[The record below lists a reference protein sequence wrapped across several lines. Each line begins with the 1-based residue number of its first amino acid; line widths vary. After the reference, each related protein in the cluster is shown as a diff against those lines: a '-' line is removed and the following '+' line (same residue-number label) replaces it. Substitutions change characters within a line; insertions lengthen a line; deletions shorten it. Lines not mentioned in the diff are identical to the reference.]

1 MGETAC
7 PILVRVSGW
16 IDRCN
21 TFIRSE
27 WWLGKQINR
36 LWRVAPR
43 AERKSIT
50 VHGFENRAEGCPAA
64 SRSRYAHRA
73 PLHSPQANYHMG
85 NFNLIYGISKR
96 TPASGKVLKEILEVQ
111 AAVNDACAWSHERLA
126 LVAPR
131 EPGRATLTLPF
142 TRFGFTSAP
151 MTLQPDSLAAGPS
164 GSSENA
170 FVQGS
175 TRVRDS
181 LWNAHL
187 VAAFLKHVSRMHPG
201 LLFELRDEGGF
212 VVTGSVWIRGG
223 NVETNREFLNRERA
237 RALEVTGDLQAAVP
251 YVHAELQGLTGNFF
265 LDAMLSE
272 HGAVPELRDLETRW
286 QELEDMSL
294 SDAAQLVVEHATK
307 ATAPV
312 MA

>member
-1 MGETAC
+1 
-7 PILVRVSGW
+7 
-16 IDRCN
+16 
-21 TFIRSE
+21 
-27 WWLGKQINR
+27 
-36 LWRVAPR
+36 
-43 AERKSIT
+43 
-50 VHGFENRAEGCPAA
+50 
-64 SRSRYAHRA
+64 
-73 PLHSPQANYHMG
+73 MG

-96 TPASGKVLKEILEVQ
+96 TPPSSKVLKEILNVQ
-111 AAVNDACAWSHERLA
+111 DAVNAACTWSHERLS

-131 EPGRATLTLPF
+131 ESGRTTITLPF
-142 TRFGFTSAP
+142 TRFGYASGP
-151 MTLQPDSLAAGPS
+151 MTLQPESLAAGPT

-170 FVQGS
+170 FMQGS

-181 LWNAHL
+181 VWNAHI
-187 VAAFLKHVSRMHPG
+187 VAAFLRHVSRMHPA

-223 NVETNREFLNRERA
+223 NVEVNRDFLNRERA

-251 YVHAELQGLTGNFF
+251 YVHAELQGLAGNYF

-272 HGAVPELRDLETRW
+272 YGEVPELRDLGSRW

-294 SDAAQLVVEHATK
+294 SDAARLVVEHATK
-307 ATAPV
+307 AAAPV

>member
-1 MGETAC
+1 
-7 PILVRVSGW
+7 
-16 IDRCN
+16 
-21 TFIRSE
+21 
-27 WWLGKQINR
+27 
-36 LWRVAPR
+36 
-43 AERKSIT
+43 
-50 VHGFENRAEGCPAA
+50 
-64 SRSRYAHRA
+64 
-73 PLHSPQANYHMG
+73 MG

-111 AAVNDACAWSHERLA
+111 AAVNDACTWSHERLA

-251 YVHAELQGLTGNFF
+251 YVHAELQGLTGNYF

-307 ATAPV
+307 ANAPV

>member
-1 MGETAC
+1 
-7 PILVRVSGW
+7 
-16 IDRCN
+16 
-21 TFIRSE
+21 
-27 WWLGKQINR
+27 
-36 LWRVAPR
+36 
-43 AERKSIT
+43 
-50 VHGFENRAEGCPAA
+50 
-64 SRSRYAHRA
+64 
-73 PLHSPQANYHMG
+73 MG

-111 AAVNDACAWSHERLA
+111 AAVNDACTWSHERLA

-131 EPGRATLTLPF
+131 EPGRTTLTLPF

-251 YVHAELQGLTGNFF
+251 YVHAELQGLTGNYF

-272 HGAVPELRDLETRW
+272 HGGVPELRDLGARW

-294 SDAAQLVVEHATK
+294 SDAAQLVVENATK